1 MRVIISVPV
10 YSSEDETDLP
20 LCESEQG
27 PSDLQHAMKGY
38 SIFAAALLVLAGSAS
53 AQPLIF
59 CTFGQTEY
67 DPYVHA
73 FFGFKTID

>member
-1 MRVIISVPV
+1 M
-10 YSSEDETDLP
+10 
-20 LCESEQG
+20 
-27 PSDLQHAMKGY
+27 QHAMKGY